1 LEAKFYKLSIFT
13 CQNGGN
19 IQDGVFFNLLCF
31 SSNVISEYDEA
42 NNGSKVLIKKT
53 RWRIN
58 SRWRVVLKFC
68 SLQLLQFL
76 TDF

>member
-19 IQDGVFFNLLCF
+19 IQDGVFLYLLCF

-58 SRWRVVLKFC
+58 VVNVVLKFC